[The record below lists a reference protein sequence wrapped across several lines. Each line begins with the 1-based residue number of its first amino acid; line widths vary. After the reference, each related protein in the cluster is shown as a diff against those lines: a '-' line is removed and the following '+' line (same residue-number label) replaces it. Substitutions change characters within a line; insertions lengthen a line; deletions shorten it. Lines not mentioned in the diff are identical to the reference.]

1 VTQSPS
7 DVEQSVRIDAPP
19 STVFRYFVDP
29 ARMCAW
35 MGVDAV
41 ADARPG
47 GVYRVDVT
55 GRDVAVGE
63 YVELVPDERV
73 VWTWGFQDSDTMP
86 PGSTTV
92 EVTLEADGDATV
104 VRLRH
109 LGLPDAERV
118 RNHRAGWG
126 HYLARLEVA
135 AVGGDAGP
143 DPWATA

>member
-1 VTQSPS
+1 MTQTPS
-7 DVEQSVRIDAPP
+7 AIEQSVWIDAPA

-29 ARMCAW
+29 QRMCAW
-35 MGVDAV
+35 MGIDAT
-41 ADARPG
+41 ADPRPG
-47 GVYRVDVT
+47 GAYRVDVT

-73 VWTWGFQDSDTMP
+73 VWTWGFEGSDVMP

-109 LGLPDAERV
+109 LGLPSDERV
-118 RNHRAGWG
+118 PNHRAGWT
-126 HYLARLEVA
+126 HYLSRLAIA
-135 AVGGDAGP
+135 AGGGDAGP